1 MNMAGS
7 NKPKQ
12 KKICYT
18 TVEVLKTN
26 LTTLKKKDVM
36 IIVDLQKDDQ
46 PKEIEVVKKPVVRE
60 HTLKTLEDSKLVQTG
75 RRLFEE
81 KTEEKFEND
90 VLKKTEE

>member
-1 MNMAGS
+1 M
-7 NKPKQ
+7 
-12 KKICYT
+12 
-18 TVEVLKTN
+18 KTN
-26 LTTLKKKDVM
+26 LTTLKKKDVT

-81 KTEEKFEND
+81 KTEEKFEKD
-90 VLKKTEE
+90 VKKEDRKVTPGNNLEDKF